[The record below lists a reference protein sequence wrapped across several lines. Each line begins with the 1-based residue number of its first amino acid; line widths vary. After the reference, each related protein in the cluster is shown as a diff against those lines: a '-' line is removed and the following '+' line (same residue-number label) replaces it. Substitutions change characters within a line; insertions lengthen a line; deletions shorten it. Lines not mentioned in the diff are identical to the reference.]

1 MYGRHCCNNSNLDL
15 RGWRWG
21 VIARD
26 IFISLVVTFFYHA
39 VSLQRFFGESPISR
53 NLCNKV
59 WGAFNPYPIE
69 AIKAGG
75 KFIPLRPFSSL
86 TSVGYY
92 AGLFGSIAL
101 VKCTASGGLALAR
114 NKLDVCNDL
123 VGVAAVYSYASYL
136 FGSEKRVKW
145 NNRCLA
151 GMAIGSIV
159 YANTAP

>member
-1 MYGRHCCNNSNLDL
+1 MLSHSMKFSCE
-15 RGWRWG
+15 
-21 VIARD
+21 
-26 IFISLVVTFFYHA
+26 SL
-39 VSLQRFFGESPISR
+39 ISR
-53 NLCNKV
+53 NLQCNKV

-69 AIKAGG
+69 AIKSDG

-114 NKLDVCNDL
+114 NKLDVWNDL
-123 VGVAAVYSYASYL
+123 VGVVAVYSYASYL
-136 FGSEKRVKW
+136 FRGSEMRVTW

-151 GMAIGSIV
+151 GLAIGSIV

>member
-1 MYGRHCCNNSNLDL
+1 MGGGEEFLQETLFRLSSFFSCCITST
-15 RGWRWG
+15 
-21 VIARD
+21 
-26 IFISLVVTFFYHA
+26 ISCE
-39 VSLQRFFGESPISR
+39 SLTSR
-53 NLCNKV
+53 NLCHKV

-69 AIKAGG
+69 AMKAGG

-86 TSVGYY
+86 TSIGYY

-114 NKLDVCNDL
+114 NKLDVWNDL

-136 FGSEKRVKW
+136 FRGSEKRVTW

-151 GMAIGSIV
+151 GVAIGSIV